1 MSNTSAA
8 LENRRIAMRNGH
20 ADKARHWALA
30 ACEHL
35 PQDITLPEHIR
46 VFVHVEIQTWI
57 DCRRC
62 HKVRPVESVA
72 EAADFRDRH
81 YHCGEKRCEVWR
93 CPTCDSWEF
102 SFLDRCRFCDTE
114 RTDACAS
121 GSIHVT
127 KVLDQY
133 ALYDVYLGK
142 AWRASIRCNSLLR
155 AKRAARAM
163 YPREQAK
170 VASVFGAWDSGA

>member
-81 YHCGEKRCEVWR
+81 WYCGDTADVWR
-93 CPTCDSWEF
+93 CPTCGAWEF
-102 SFLDRCRFCDTE
+102 LFLDRCRFCDEERLEGRDATE
-114 RTDACAS
+114 R
-121 GSIHVT
+121 
-127 KVLDQY
+127 
-133 ALYDVYLGK
+133 
-142 AWRASIRCNSLLR
+142 LL
-155 AKRAARAM
+155 
-163 YPREQAK
+163 
-170 VASVFGAWDSGA
+170 